1 MVGKNKTHDAT
12 VLFDSLRKSVRLAE
26 DRPVNVTPD
35 DYVPVHCAERGGSE
49 PKEAAV
55 FLRVSIHVCA
65 FAVCGEAV
73 GSARRCFTPKMIMTW

>member
-1 MVGKNKTHDAT
+1 M
-12 VLFDSLRKSVRLAE
+12 RPAE
-26 DRPVNVTPD
+26 DCPVNVTPD
-35 DYVPVHCAERGGSE
+35 DSVPLRCRGGSE

-73 GSARRCFTPKMIMTW
+73 GSARRSFTPKMIMTW